1 MGRKNSLITRG
12 RYELKFRGV
21 KCLNCGHPL
30 DISDKYCPNCSQ
42 ANSTKKLTLKDFFD
56 EFFSSLINYDSKL
69 FRTLSALLLR
79 PGRITKDYVD
89 GKRITYTNP
98 FRFLLSLAFLYFL
111 MFTYNNRFDNLDNAV
126 KNFDGTI
133 YDGSPITFDTDSGD
147 FKLDS
152 VVMEKQSKKAAQKLD
167 SIKKVNPGVL
177 VAGQNLD
184 SIKDNV
190 PELSPSLEY
199 LDSLGIFM
207 ETMNEIKKQKDSLM
221 NADPSKY
228 FKTLETKSGYDEFS
242 KKAEFF
248 GHFIKKDT
256 LYNFEQAQA
265 KYHINGTLTNKMA
278 FNFSNSIWKVM
289 SQPSTWINDTISK
302 LPFVIFFFLP
312 VFTLFISLVYIRNNY
327 TYTDHLIFSFHN
339 QSLLFILLI
348 LSLSLDTIFNVDS
361 SGIFLLIFGF
371 YLYKAMR
378 KFYGQGRFKTI
389 VKYIFLN
396 TIFMI
401 LAFFTIIVTFTGSV
415 FTYN

>member
-1 MGRKNSLITRG
+1 MGKKDGLITKG

-69 FRTLSALLLR
+69 LTTLYALLLR
-79 PGRITKDYVD
+79 PGRITKDYVN
-89 GKRITYTNP
+89 GKRVTYTNP

-111 MFTYNNRFDNLDNAV
+111 MFTYNNRFSNLDEAA

-133 YDGSPITFDTDSGD
+133 MNGPISFDLDSGN
-147 FKLDS
+147 LEVDS
-152 VVMEKQSKKAAQKLD
+152 VALEKQSEKAIKTLDSLKNVNPDIMAGLKKFD
-167 SIKKVNPGVL
+167 SIKT
-177 VAGQNLD
+177 D
-184 SIKDNV
+184 D
-190 PELSPSLEY
+190 PEMSSQLNY
-199 LDSLGIFM
+199 LDSLGVFM
-207 ETMNEIKKQKDSLM
+207 QGVSEKKKQKDSFM
-221 NADPSKY
+221 DTDPAGY
-228 FKTLETKSGYDEFS
+228 FKSLEKKSGMDAFT

-248 GHFIKKDT
+248 GLYIKKDT
-256 LYNFEQAQA
+256 LYNFEQAMTN
-265 KYHINGTLTNKMA
+265 YNIEESTTNKMA

-289 SQPSTWINDTISK
+289 SQPGTWINDTISK
-302 LPFVIFFFLP
+302 LPFIIFFFLP
-312 VFTLFISLVYIRNNY
+312 VFTVFISLVYIRNNY

-348 LSLSLDTIFNVDS
+348 LSLTLDTIFDINS

-401 LAFFTIIVTFTGSV
+401 LAFLTIIVTFTGSV

>member
-1 MGRKNSLITRG
+1 MGKKDGLISKG

-56 EFFSSLINYDSKL
+56 EFFSGLINYDSKL
-69 FRTLSALLLR
+69 LKTLYALLLR
-79 PGRITKDYVD
+79 PGRITKDYVN
-89 GKRITYTNP
+89 GKRVTYTNP

-111 MFTYNNRFDNLDNAV
+111 MFTYNSQFDDWDDAA
-126 KNFDGTI
+126 KDFDGTI
-133 YDGSPITFDTDSGD
+133 YNGSPFKFNTDSGGLEVD
-147 FKLDS
+147 SVALEKQGKATQNTLDS
-152 VVMEKQSKKAAQKLD
+152 LKKTNPGIMVGLNNLD
-167 SIKKVNPGVL
+167 SIKKADPKLFSKMGN
-177 VAGQNLD
+177 
-184 SIKDNV
+184 
-190 PELSPSLEY
+190 
-199 LDSLGIFM
+199 LDSLGVF
-207 ETMNEIKKQKDSLM
+207 IKDIEKTQRKKDSFM
-221 NADPSKY
+221 NADPSGY
-228 FKTLETKSGYDEFS
+228 FKTLEEKSGMDGFS

-248 GHFIKKDT
+248 GLYIKKDT
-256 LYNFEQAQA
+256 LKNFEQARNL
-265 KYHINGTLTNKMA
+265 YHIEESTTNKMA

-289 SQPSTWINDTISK
+289 SEPGTWVNETISK
-302 LPFVIFFFLP
+302 LPFVIFFFMP
-312 VFTLFISLVYIRNNY
+312 VFTIFIWLVYIRKNY

-348 LSLSLDTIFNVDS
+348 LSLTLDTIFNMDS
-361 SGIFLLIFGF
+361 SGIFLLIFAF

-401 LAFFTIIVTFTGSV
+401 LAFFTIIVTFAGSGL
-415 FTYN
+415 TY

>member
-1 MGRKNSLITRG
+1 MGKKDGLISKG

-56 EFFSSLINYDSKL
+56 EFFSGLINYDSKL
-69 FRTLSALLLR
+69 LKTLYALLLR
-79 PGRITKDYVD
+79 PGRITKDYVN
-89 GKRITYTNP
+89 GKRVTYTNP

-111 MFTYNNRFDNLDNAV
+111 MFTYNSQFDDWDDAA
-126 KNFDGTI
+126 KDFDGTI
-133 YDGSPITFDTDSGD
+133 YNGSPFKFNTDSGGLEVD
-147 FKLDS
+147 SVALEKQGKATQNTLDS
-152 VVMEKQSKKAAQKLD
+152 LKKTNPGIMVGLNNLD
-167 SIKKVNPGVL
+167 SIKKADP
-177 VAGQNLD
+177 NLF
-184 SIKDNV
+184 SKMGN
-190 PELSPSLEY
+190 
-199 LDSLGIFM
+199 LDSLGVF
-207 ETMNEIKKQKDSLM
+207 IKDIEKTQRKKDSFM
-221 NADPSKY
+221 NADPSGY
-228 FKTLETKSGYDEFS
+228 FKTLEEKSGMDGFS

-248 GHFIKKDT
+248 GLYIKKDT
-256 LYNFEQAQA
+256 LKNFEQARNL
-265 KYHINGTLTNKMA
+265 YHIEESTTNKMA

-289 SQPSTWINDTISK
+289 SEPGTWVNETISK
-302 LPFVIFFFLP
+302 LPFVIFFFMP
-312 VFTLFISLVYIRNNY
+312 VFTIFIWLVYIRKNY

-348 LSLSLDTIFNVDS
+348 LSLTLDTIFNMDS
-361 SGIFLLIFGF
+361 SGIFLLIFAF

-401 LAFFTIIVTFTGSV
+401 LAFFTIIVTFAGSGL
-415 FTYN
+415 TY